1 MHTFTSNIRGA
12 VLLPMLGILGAGLLA
27 AAAVYFFYCP
37 CQRTPGGWLLGEEI
51 SEPVSDWSFANQ
63 VPLCQI
69 EVSGPLPHSVNLNCM
84 SSRGRLYLSCANC
97 EGKRWSTLAL
107 ANPNGRI
114 RMNESVYPV
123 TLTRVQDPEMLDE
136 AWRARAAKVGRQ
148 ASRPRSE
155 SWWSFSVQ
163 SR

>member
-1 MHTFTSNIRGA
+1 MNPFRNLRGA
-12 VLLPMLGILGAGLLA
+12 ILLRVLGVLGAA
-27 AAAVYFFYCP
+27 ALTAGVVYFFYCP
-37 CQRTPGGWLLGEEI
+37 CERTSGGWLLGTEI
-51 SEPVSDWSFANQ
+51 PEPVSDWSFANQ

-69 EVSGPLPHSVNLNCM
+69 QVSGWLPHSVNLNCM
-84 SSRGRLYLSCANC
+84 SSSGKLYLSCASC

-123 TLTRVQDPEMLDE
+123 TLTRVEDPEVLDE
-136 AWRARAAKVGRQ
+136 AWQARAAKFSRQ
-148 ASRPRSE
+148 ARPRPE
-155 SWWSFSVQ
+155 TWWSFSLK